1 MTSEPSS
8 TTIASEPSTSTSEIQ
23 TDTSEPSQLEV
34 LALNYLRNQE
44 ISTIPTR
51 IPKLN
56 PCSICQRVILKFRF
70 QSFVV
75 LDCEH
80 LFHRQCLEKYIMQ
93 AETEPPLTCPSC
105 NVIIELTREEA
116 VLASGKYHLQ
126 KKQTDTGQGD
136 EELMALLGL
145 VEGGSHAGQG
155 GQSKQVT
162 MQDQAT
168 SPIIIEDDDD
178 NTNNNVQTQSRRN
191 SSRQSSRQES
201 PANRKGFRNCCKNYS
216 RLLRENSWVPSQ
228 GLARLYRK
236 GDYMLWM
243 QINKKLKVGTNM
255 LKDSKI
261 GSGILE
267 LKIHQLPIQQLGVE
281 HTVKSL
287 NIFRELQKQI
297 CVRKPRKQGIYTR
310 CLWG

>member
-1 MTSEPSS
+1 MHGSILSLQFPTMASEPSS

-44 ISTIPTR
+44 ISTIPSR

-126 KKQTDTGQGD
+126 KKQTDTGQGN
-136 EELMALLGL
+136 EELMTSLGL
-145 VEGGSHAGQG
+145 VKGGSRTGQG
-155 GQSKQVT
+155 SQSKQVT
-162 MQDQAT
+162 IRDQAT

-178 NTNNNVQTQSRRN
+178 NQSN
-191 SSRQSSRQES
+191 SVD
-201 PANRKGFRNCCKNYS
+201 NR
-216 RLLRENSWVPSQ
+216 
-228 GLARLYRK
+228 
-236 GDYMLWM
+236 
-243 QINKKLKVGTNM
+243 
-255 LKDSKI
+255 
-261 GSGILE
+261 
-267 LKIHQLPIQQLGVE
+267 
-281 HTVKSL
+281 
-287 NIFRELQKQI
+287 
-297 CVRKPRKQGIYTR
+297 
-310 CLWG
+310 

>member
-1 MTSEPSS
+1 MHGIILSLQFPTMASEPSF

-44 ISTIPTR
+44 ISTIPSR

-126 KKQTDTGQGD
+126 KKQTDTGQGN
-136 EELMALLGL
+136 EELMTSLGL
-145 VEGGSHAGQG
+145 VKGGSRTGQG
-155 GQSKQVT
+155 SQSKQVT
-162 MQDQAT
+162 IRDQAT

-178 NTNNNVQTQSRRN
+178 NQSN
-191 SSRQSSRQES
+191 SVD
-201 PANRKGFRNCCKNYS
+201 NR
-216 RLLRENSWVPSQ
+216 
-228 GLARLYRK
+228 
-236 GDYMLWM
+236 
-243 QINKKLKVGTNM
+243 
-255 LKDSKI
+255 
-261 GSGILE
+261 
-267 LKIHQLPIQQLGVE
+267 
-281 HTVKSL
+281 
-287 NIFRELQKQI
+287 
-297 CVRKPRKQGIYTR
+297 
-310 CLWG
+310 

>member
-1 MTSEPSS
+1 MGAFILSLQFITMTSEPSS

-80 LFHRQCLEKYIMQ
+80 LFHRLCLEKYIMQ

-126 KKQTDTGQGD
+126 KKQTDTGQDD
-136 EELMALLGL
+136 EELMASLGL
-145 VEGGSHAGQG
+145 VEGGSRAGQG
-155 GQSKQVT
+155 SQSKQVT

-178 NTNNNVQTQSRRN
+178 NQSN
-191 SSRQSSRQES
+191 SVD
-201 PANRKGFRNCCKNYS
+201 NR
-216 RLLRENSWVPSQ
+216 
-228 GLARLYRK
+228 
-236 GDYMLWM
+236 
-243 QINKKLKVGTNM
+243 
-255 LKDSKI
+255 
-261 GSGILE
+261 
-267 LKIHQLPIQQLGVE
+267 
-281 HTVKSL
+281 
-287 NIFRELQKQI
+287 
-297 CVRKPRKQGIYTR
+297 
-310 CLWG
+310 

>member
-1 MTSEPSS
+1 MASELSS
-8 TTIASEPSTSTSEIQ
+8 ATIASEPSTSTSEIQ

-80 LFHRQCLEKYIMQ
+80 LFHRQCLENYIMQ

-126 KKQTDTGQGD
+126 KKQTDTGQGN
-136 EELMALLGL
+136 EELMTSLGL
-145 VEGGSHAGQG
+145 VEGGSRAGQG
-155 GQSKQVT
+155 SQSKQAT

-168 SPIIIEDDDD
+168 SPIMIEDDDNQSNSVD
-178 NTNNNVQTQSRRN
+178 NR
-191 SSRQSSRQES
+191 
-201 PANRKGFRNCCKNYS
+201 
-216 RLLRENSWVPSQ
+216 
-228 GLARLYRK
+228 
-236 GDYMLWM
+236 
-243 QINKKLKVGTNM
+243 
-255 LKDSKI
+255 
-261 GSGILE
+261 
-267 LKIHQLPIQQLGVE
+267 
-281 HTVKSL
+281 
-287 NIFRELQKQI
+287 
-297 CVRKPRKQGIYTR
+297 
-310 CLWG
+310 

>member
-1 MTSEPSS
+1 MEKLLHTSHFALHSLQFI
-8 TTIASEPSTSTSEIQ
+8 TMASEPSTSTSEIQ

-80 LFHRQCLEKYIMQ
+80 LFHCQCLMKYIMQ
-93 AETEPPLTCPSC
+93 AETEPPLTCPLC

-116 VLASGKYHLQ
+116 VLAFGKYHLQ
-126 KKQTDTGQGD
+126 KKQTDTGQGN
-136 EELMALLGL
+136 EKLMPSLGL
-145 VEGGSHAGQG
+145 VEGGSRAGQG

-168 SPIIIEDDDD
+168 SPIVIEDDTSENNDD
-178 NTNNNVQTQSRRN
+178 ERTPDAS
-191 SSRQSSRQES
+191 
-201 PANRKGFRNCCKNYS
+201 NRS
-216 RLLRENSWVPSQ
+216 
-228 GLARLYRK
+228 A
-236 GDYMLWM
+236 
-243 QINKKLKVGTNM
+243 
-255 LKDSKI
+255 
-261 GSGILE
+261 
-267 LKIHQLPIQQLGVE
+267 
-281 HTVKSL
+281 
-287 NIFRELQKQI
+287 
-297 CVRKPRKQGIYTR
+297 
-310 CLWG
+310 

>member
-1 MTSEPSS
+1 MASEPSS

-51 IPKLN
+51 ILKLN
-56 PCSICQRVILKFRF
+56 PCSICQRFRF

-93 AETEPPLTCPSC
+93 AETEPPLTCSSC

-126 KKQTDTGQGD
+126 KKQTDTGQGN
-136 EELMALLGL
+136 EELMTSLGL
-145 VEGGSHAGQG
+145 VEGGSRAGQG
-155 GQSKQVT
+155 SQSKQVT

-168 SPIIIEDDDD
+168 SPVIIEDDDD
-178 NTNNNVQTQSRRN
+178 NQFN
-191 SSRQSSRQES
+191 SVD
-201 PANRKGFRNCCKNYS
+201 NR
-216 RLLRENSWVPSQ
+216 
-228 GLARLYRK
+228 
-236 GDYMLWM
+236 
-243 QINKKLKVGTNM
+243 
-255 LKDSKI
+255 
-261 GSGILE
+261 
-267 LKIHQLPIQQLGVE
+267 
-281 HTVKSL
+281 
-287 NIFRELQKQI
+287 
-297 CVRKPRKQGIYTR
+297 
-310 CLWG
+310 